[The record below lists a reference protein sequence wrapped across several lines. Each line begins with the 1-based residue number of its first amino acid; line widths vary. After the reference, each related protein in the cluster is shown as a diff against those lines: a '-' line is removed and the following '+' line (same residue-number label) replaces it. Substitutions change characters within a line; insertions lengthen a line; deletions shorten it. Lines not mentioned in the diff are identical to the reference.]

1 VVKSGKKW
9 TTVEQ
14 SSGRWGKVESK
25 SVLWESGHFWPFE
38 TTFLCAIRVKRGSR
52 RAGHMKLRGN
62 CQAKVDEKGRLKI
75 PAVFLEALKEYGN
88 QFYITS
94 TTGESARIYPMKVW
108 SGIEDKLAGVSSQ
121 NRAKRKFLMRTSYYG
136 QTVELDGQGRVLVP
150 AVLRESAQMK
160 GEVDVFGNLDYLEVM
175 NHTRV
180 LDDLKNSPYT
190 EEDDKALE
198 DLGI

>member
-1 VVKSGKKW
+1 M
-9 TTVEQ
+9 
-14 SSGRWGKVESK
+14 
-25 SVLWESGHFWPFE
+25 
-38 TTFLCAIRVKRGSR
+38 AIRDHIFVCDPGQKRI
-52 RAGHMKLRGN
+52 ALRGAYEAAG
-62 CQAKVDEKGRLKI
+62 QLSSEGGREGPVEDTRRVSRGI
-75 PAVFLEALKEYGN
+75 D

>member
-1 VVKSGKKW
+1 VVKVGILAILDHMFVCDPGKTGVALSGAHEA
-9 TTVEQ
+9 TGQLSGEGGREGAVED
-14 SSGRWGKVESK
+14 
-25 SVLWESGHFWPFE
+25 
-38 TTFLCAIRVKRGSR
+38 TR
-52 RAGHMKLRGN
+52 R
-62 CQAKVDEKGRLKI
+62 
-75 PAVFLEALKEYGN
+75 
-88 QFYITS
+88 
-94 TTGESARIYPMKVW
+94 VW

>member
-1 VVKSGKKW
+1 
-9 TTVEQ
+9 
-14 SSGRWGKVESK
+14 
-25 SVLWESGHFWPFE
+25 
-38 TTFLCAIRVKRGSR
+38 
-52 RAGHMKLRGN
+52 MKLRGN
-62 CQAKVDEKGRLKI
+62 CPAKVDEKGRLKI
-75 PAVFLEALKEYGN
+75 PAVFLDALTEDGN

-94 TTGESARIYPMKVW
+94 MTGESARIYPMKVW
-108 SGIEDKLAGVSSQ
+108 SGIEDKLAAVSSQ

-180 LDDLKNSPYT
+180 LDDLKNSPFN
-190 EEDDKALE
+190 EEDYKALE
-198 DLGI
+198 DLGV